1 MNEAYIE
8 AIKEYVFP
16 RSESA
21 LIAASIEAVKGD
33 GDPTGK
39 RVR

>member
-21 LIAASIEAVKGD
+21 LITASIEAVKGD
-33 GDPTGK
+33 GNSAGK

>member
-1 MNEAYIE
+1 MNEAYYE
-8 AIKEYVFP
+8 AIKGYVFP

-21 LIAASIEAVKGD
+21 LIAALIEAVQGE
-33 GDPTGK
+33 GNPTGK

>member
-33 GDPTGK
+33 GNTAGEP
-39 RVR
+39 VR